1 MEKRYSACVRV
12 DVCIV
17 YIMEIWRRYSVISY
31 KNGYYNNEKRWR
43 KTTNAKGTKK
53 WREAT
58 KIKQLK
64 QKKRS
69 KCGHLQDFSS

>member
-1 MEKRYSACVRV
+1 MEKIQCS
-12 DVCIV
+12 I
-17 YIMEIWRRYSVISY
+17 Y

-69 KCGHLQDFSS
+69 KYGHLQNFSS